1 MYSYKSKNFSDA
13 VALEIDQEVRKII
26 SEQYE
31 VTKKIISENM
41 DLLNL
46 IANALLEHE
55 TITKEQI
62 DYLVKYG
69 KMSEEDSKETDATL
83 KELKEEAKE
92 LGIKG
97 YSKLNKEELE
107 KEINDK
113 KEEK

>member
-1 MYSYKSKNFSDA
+1 MNKEERVKN
-13 VALEIDQEVRKII
+13 LKEEIEEKLK
-26 SEQYE
+26 E
-31 VTKKIISENM
+31 VT
-41 DLLNL
+41 
-46 IANALLEHE
+46 
-55 TITKEQI
+55 
-62 DYLVKYG
+62 
-69 KMSEEDSKETDATL
+69 TL

>member
-1 MYSYKSKNFSDA
+1 MP
-13 VALEIDQEVRKII
+13 
-26 SEQYE
+26 
-31 VTKKIISENM
+31 
-41 DLLNL
+41 
-46 IANALLEHE
+46 
-55 TITKEQI
+55 
-62 DYLVKYG
+62 
-69 KMSEEDSKETDATL
+69 EEDSKETDATL

>member
-1 MYSYKSKNFSDA
+1 
-13 VALEIDQEVRKII
+13 
-26 SEQYE
+26 
-31 VTKKIISENM
+31 
-41 DLLNL
+41 
-46 IANALLEHE
+46 
-55 TITKEQI
+55 
-62 DYLVKYG
+62 
-69 KMSEEDSKETDATL
+69 MSELKDIKSYNL